1 MPNPPN
7 LNAQLRPLNPHQK
20 SLARALRLWLCG
32 VTLLSGSSRAFSQNP
47 GPSIQAK
54 IVPLF
59 KEARLAE
66 QRRDF
71 PEAAKLYDK
80 ILELDPN
87 LAEVWTNKGLAL
99 YELSKH
105 SDALAA
111 FAKAAVLKPQ
121 LLVPHL
127 FVGIEYLKLGQPEK
141 AVGPLRSVL
150 ALEPHHPQATYEL
163 ANAYIRMEQFELA
176 TGLYR
181 DLVRREPEMEQARY
195 RLGIAYLNW
204 SKAAAR
210 ELIDSS
216 VPSPYGKILLAELQA
231 AGGVYED
238 AEKNYRAAV
247 AARPDLVEAH
257 LALGR
262 FCLDFQTVPEPIQ
275 RAHEQFAMAKDLDPR
290 DPQLE
295 IDLVRLALVQANFP
309 EAVGHLKKVMQ
320 ADLPYARKCLP
331 ELAVGLSQ
339 DTLKKIIAEASA
351 LQPTPTD
358 YHRTATAAR
367 MALLYAAYLEL
378 GDAAQTERSR
388 RDFEEVAKRLETAP
402 ARPELKSYSGRLKQL
417 DEAEHSRRVS
427 LEERVDL
434 AVCAWNVGEYDRAL
448 ETLLGVLKRSRND
461 QALHWLSRICR
472 SLARQ
477 TFLEAIRRNPN
488 SYRAHLLLAD
498 LANDSHN
505 TSRAAEEYQKAVSL
519 GAADPEVHLLYIQ
532 FLTSK
537 GRDREALVEALAAV
551 EKFPPHPALNCELG
565 KLLLKM
571 RSPQDAAPYFERA
584 LEADPT
590 FQLARAGLADSF
602 AARGETAK
610 AIQEMKQALGADTDG
625 SFHYRLGRWYQK
637 TGQAK
642 EASEAFSISTRLK
655 EQRWKRDSERLMTLK
670 PGD

>member
-1 MPNPPN
+1 MPGPPN
-7 LNAQLRPLNPHQK
+7 RNAQLRPMNPDEK
-20 SLARALRLWLCG
+20 SLARVLGLWLSG
-32 VTLLSGSSRAFSQNP
+32 VILLSGSSRAFCQNP
-47 GPSIQAK
+47 SPRTQAK

-59 KEARLAE
+59 EQARLAE

-71 PEAAKLYDK
+71 AETAKLYEK
-80 ILELDPN
+80 ILQLDPN

-105 SDALAA
+105 SEALAA
-111 FAKAAVLKPQ
+111 FAKAAALKPQ

-150 ALEPHHPQATYEL
+150 ALEPHHAQATYEL
-163 ANAYIRMEQFELA
+163 ANAYVRMEQFELA

-181 DLVRREPEMEQARY
+181 DLVRREPEMEQAWY

-204 SKAAAR
+204 SKAATR

-216 VPSPYGKILLAELQA
+216 VQSPYGKILLAELEA

-247 AARPDLVEAH
+247 AARPDWVEPR

-275 RAHEQFAMAKDLDPR
+275 RAQEQFAKAKELNSH
-290 DPQLE
+290 DPQIE
-295 IDLVRLALVQANFP
+295 ILLARLALVQENFS
-309 EAVGHLKKVMQ
+309 EAVEHLKKVLE
-320 ADLPYARKCLP
+320 ADLPYVRKCLP
-331 ELAVGLSQ
+331 DLAVGLSQ
-339 DTLKKIIAEASA
+339 DTLKKIIAEAGA
-351 LQPTPTD
+351 LQPTPADHHPTP
-358 YHRTATAAR
+358 TPAV
-367 MALLYAAYLEL
+367 MALLYTVYLEL
-378 GDAAQTERSR
+378 GDAAQAERSL
-388 RDFEEVAKRLETAP
+388 RDFEEVAKRLETRP
-402 ARPELKSYSGRLKQL
+402 ARPELRSYSGRLKQL
-417 DEAEHSRRVS
+417 GEAEHLRRVP
-427 LEERVDL
+427 LAERADL
-434 AVCAWNVGEYDRAL
+434 AACAWNVGEYDRAL
-448 ETLLGVLKRSRND
+448 EALLGVLKRSRND
-461 QALHWLSRICR
+461 RALYWLSRTCR

-505 TSRAAEEYQKAVSL
+505 TSRAVGEYQKAVSL

-537 GRDREALVEALAAV
+537 GRDREALVEARAAV

-565 KLLLKM
+565 KLFLKM

-584 LEADPT
+584 LDADPT
-590 FQLARAGLADSF
+590 FQAARAALADSF
-602 AARGETAK
+602 AVIGETAK
-610 AIQEMKQALGADTDG
+610 AIEEMKQALGADTDG

-637 TGQAK
+637 TGQAQ

-655 EQRWKRDSERLMTLK
+655 EQKLKRDSERFVTLK
-670 PGD
+670 PSD

>member
-1 MPNPPN
+1 MPDLPN
-7 LNAQLRPLNPHQK
+7 RNAQLRPMNPDQK
-20 SLARALRLWLCG
+20 SLARVLGLWLSG
-32 VTLLSGSSRAFSQNP
+32 VILLSGSARAFCQNP
-47 GPSIQAK
+47 SPRTQAK

-59 KEARLAE
+59 KQARLAE

-71 PEAAKLYDK
+71 AEAAKLYDK
-80 ILELDPN
+80 ILQLDPN
-87 LAEVWTNKGLAL
+87 LAEVWTNKGLIL

-105 SDALAA
+105 SEALAA
-111 FAKAAVLKPQ
+111 FAKAAALKPQ

-150 ALEPHHPQATYEL
+150 ALEPHHAQATYEL
-163 ANAYIRMEQFELA
+163 ANAYVRMEQFELA

-181 DLVRREPEMEQARY
+181 DLVRREPEMEEAWY

-216 VPSPYGKILLAELQA
+216 VRSPYGKILLAELEA

-238 AEKNYRAAV
+238 AENNYRAAV
-247 AARPDLVEAH
+247 AARPDWVEAR

-262 FCLDFQTVPEPIQ
+262 FCLDFQTVPEPIH
-275 RAHEQFAMAKDLDPR
+275 RAQEQFAKAKELNSH
-290 DPQLE
+290 DPQIE
-295 IDLVRLALVQANFP
+295 ILLARLALVQENFS
-309 EAVGHLKKVMQ
+309 EAVKHLKKVLE

-331 ELAVGLSQ
+331 DLAVGLSQ
-339 DTLKKIIAEASA
+339 DTLEKIIAEASA
-351 LQPTPTD
+351 LQPTPAD
-358 YHRTATAAR
+358 HHPTATAAA
-367 MALLYAAYLEL
+367 MALLYTVYLEL
-378 GDAAQTERSR
+378 GDAAQAERSL
-388 RDFEEVAKRLETAP
+388 RDFEEVAKRLETRP
-402 ARPELKSYSGRLKQL
+402 ARPELRSYSGRLKQL
-417 DEAEHSRRVS
+417 GEAEHLRRVS
-427 LEERVDL
+427 LAERADL
-434 AVCAWNVGEYDRAL
+434 AACAWNVGEYDRAL
-448 ETLLGVLKRSRND
+448 EALLGVLKRSRND
-461 QALHWLSRICR
+461 RALYWLSRTCR

-505 TSRAAEEYQKAVSL
+505 TSRAVEEYQKAASL

-537 GRDREALVEALAAV
+537 GRDREALVEARAAV

-584 LEADPT
+584 LDADPT
-590 FQLARAGLADSF
+590 FQPARAALADSF
-602 AARGETAK
+602 AAMGETAK
-610 AIQEMKQALGADTDG
+610 AIEEMKQALGADTDG

-637 TGQAK
+637 TGQAQ

-655 EQRWKRDSERLMTLK
+655 EQKLKRDSERFVTLK
-670 PGD
+670 PSD